1 MIFTRGILLLALACA
16 SLSLASAKINL
27 RDADIKVFIS
37 DMAGVTNKTFVVDPR
52 VKGSVTVASEID
64 LSIDEAYEVFKSV
77 MAAHAYSVVDYGNL
91 AKIVPEVVGR
101 TEFQAN
107 YSENSL
113 SDGLS
118 INVFRPENISA
129 KPLVALLKPITNRS
143 GHLEAFVDANA
154 VLIADK
160 ASNITKIM
168 NIANELD
175 RLDQDLV
182 ELISLK
188 NSSSKEMAK
197 MLNDLHLKSASN
209 RTTAQFNAFGIDRIN
224 AVLLVGNQEVTTKMK
239 SIAFDLDNEVSESK
253 SLKVRYLKYAS
264 AEEIKDILTNVA
276 ENIDK
281 SPQGS
286 SGGKIKTSIS
296 AHKETNSLIINADP
310 DILGQLEDVI
320 DKIDIRRAQVLV
332 EAIIVE
338 ISEQLTKD
346 LGVQI
351 LFQGDGVE
359 QPAFGTRFGS
369 PNPDLTAFAASSSS
383 LLAEEGL
390 AGTVKSVAAS
400 SLLGIEGI
408 AVGIGKIVAGQ
419 SSFASILNAIAKDS
433 DSNVLSTPSILTM
446 DNETSSILVG
456 QEIPI
461 TTGESLGANNANP
474 FRTINRQEIGIK
486 LLVTPQINDGDS
498 IRLDIEQEVSSLFGP
513 ITESA
518 SEIITNKREIQT
530 KVMVEDRQTVV
541 LGGLIDEDIQ
551 EVERKVPGLG
561 DIPVFGNLF
570 KSTSKSKVKR
580 NLVVFLKPTIIKNAA
595 DMQTISTEKYNFL
608 KAEQLLL
615 EKRGKP
621 VVDLSLIETFLEDQ

>member
-113 SDGLS
+113 SDGLA
-118 INVFRPENISA
+118 INVFRPKNISA

-197 MLNDLHLKSASN
+197 ILNDLHLKSSSN
-209 RTTAQFNAFGIDRIN
+209 RTTDRIN

-239 SIAFDLDNEVSESK
+239 SIAFDLDNEVRESK

-281 SPQGS
+281 SPQGN

-595 DMQTISTEKYNFL
+595 DMQTISTEKYNYL
-608 KAEQLLL
+608 KAEQMLL

-621 VVDLSLIETFLEDQ
+621 VVDLSLIETFLDEQ

>member
-1 MIFTRGILLLALACA
+1 
-16 SLSLASAKINL
+16 
-27 RDADIKVFIS
+27 
-37 DMAGVTNKTFVVDPR
+37 
-52 VKGSVTVASEID
+52 
-64 LSIDEAYEVFKSV
+64 
-77 MAAHAYSVVDYGNL
+77 
-91 AKIVPEVVGR
+91 
-101 TEFQAN
+101 
-107 YSENSL
+107 
-113 SDGLS
+113 
-118 INVFRPENISA
+118 
-129 KPLVALLKPITNRS
+129 
-143 GHLEAFVDANA
+143 
-154 VLIADK
+154 
-160 ASNITKIM
+160 
-168 NIANELD
+168 
-175 RLDQDLV
+175 
-182 ELISLK
+182 
-188 NSSSKEMAK
+188 
-197 MLNDLHLKSASN
+197 
-209 RTTAQFNAFGIDRIN
+209 
-224 AVLLVGNQEVTTKMK
+224 
-239 SIAFDLDNEVSESK
+239 
-253 SLKVRYLKYAS
+253 
-264 AEEIKDILTNVA
+264 
-276 ENIDK
+276 
-281 SPQGS
+281 
-286 SGGKIKTSIS
+286 
-296 AHKETNSLIINADP
+296 
-310 DILGQLEDVI
+310 VI

-369 PNPDLTAFAASSSS
+369 PNPDLSAFAASSSS

-595 DMQTISTEKYNFL
+595 DMQTISTEKYNYL
-608 KAEQLLL
+608 KAEQMLL

-621 VVDLSLIETFLEDQ
+621 VVDLSLIETFLDEQ

>member
-113 SDGLS
+113 SDGLA
-118 INVFRPENISA
+118 INVFRPKNISA

-197 MLNDLHLKSASN
+197 ILNDLHLKSSSN

-281 SPQGS
+281 SPQGN

-310 DILGQLEDVI
+310 DILGQLEDVK
-320 DKIDIRRAQVLV
+320 DKIDIRRAQV
-332 EAIIVE
+332 
-338 ISEQLTKD
+338 
-346 LGVQI
+346 
-351 LFQGDGVE
+351 
-359 QPAFGTRFGS
+359 
-369 PNPDLTAFAASSSS
+369 
-383 LLAEEGL
+383 
-390 AGTVKSVAAS
+390 
-400 SLLGIEGI
+400 
-408 AVGIGKIVAGQ
+408 
-419 SSFASILNAIAKDS
+419 
-433 DSNVLSTPSILTM
+433 
-446 DNETSSILVG
+446 
-456 QEIPI
+456 
-461 TTGESLGANNANP
+461 
-474 FRTINRQEIGIK
+474 
-486 LLVTPQINDGDS
+486 
-498 IRLDIEQEVSSLFGP
+498 
-513 ITESA
+513 
-518 SEIITNKREIQT
+518 
-530 KVMVEDRQTVV
+530 
-541 LGGLIDEDIQ
+541 
-551 EVERKVPGLG
+551 
-561 DIPVFGNLF
+561 
-570 KSTSKSKVKR
+570 
-580 NLVVFLKPTIIKNAA
+580 
-595 DMQTISTEKYNFL
+595 
-608 KAEQLLL
+608 
-615 EKRGKP
+615 
-621 VVDLSLIETFLEDQ
+621 